1 MEQKK
6 IRAMGSIRFSFIIYI
21 IILFASCQEDR
32 SLTIKDLDETMIDLK
47 AYQENLGIEIK
58 AGRMKDAEWL
68 AYGMDSV
75 FSEIK
80 RKFTEHRKLEQPFS
94 YYYKIKMKKPIGLIK
109 DAIRK
114 EDTVLG
120 MKGYRLLIK
129 NCNSCH
135 DDNNI
140 DKTVK
145 F

>member
-1 MEQKK
+1 M
-6 IRAMGSIRFSFIIYI
+6 
-21 IILFASCQEDR
+21 
-32 SLTIKDLDETMIDLK
+32 DEVMIDLR
-47 AYQENLGIEIK
+47 AYQENLGDEIK
-58 AGRMKDAEWL
+58 AGKLKDAEWL

-94 YYYKIKMKKPIGLIK
+94 YYYNIKMKKPIGLIK
-109 DAIRK
+109 EAIQK
-114 EDTVLG
+114 EDTALG

-140 DKTVK
+140 NKTVH

>member
-1 MEQKK
+1 MKYWK
-6 IRAMGSIRFSFIIYI
+6 YSLIFLLVNIVTA
-21 IILFASCQEDR
+21 CQREETV
-32 SLTIKDLDETMIDLK
+32 TIKDLDETMFDLR
-47 AYQENLGIEIK
+47 AYQENLGDEIK
-58 AGRMKDAEWL
+58 SGRLKDAEWL
-68 AYGMDSV
+68 AYGMDSI

-80 RKFTEHRKLEQPFS
+80 KKFKEHRKLEQPFS
-94 YYYKIKMKKPIGLIK
+94 YYYKLKMQKPIRLIK

-114 EDTVLG
+114 EDSALG

>member
-1 MEQKK
+1 MRYRKY
-6 IRAMGSIRFSFIIYI
+6 SL
-21 IILFASCQEDR
+21 IILLVIFVAACQSDEAV
-32 SLTIKDLDETMIDLK
+32 TIKDLNETMIDLR
-47 AYQENLGIEIK
+47 AYQENLGHEIK
-58 AGRMKDAEWL
+58 AGKLKDAEWL

-80 RKFTEHRKLEQPFS
+80 KKFKEHRKLDQPFS
-94 YYYKIKMKKPIGLIK
+94 YYYKVKMQKPVGMINK
-109 DAIRK
+109 SIRN
-114 EDTVLG
+114 EDTALA

>member
-1 MEQKK
+1 MKYPK
-6 IRAMGSIRFSFIIYI
+6 YPL
-21 IILFASCQEDR
+21 IILLVIFIAACQQDE
-32 SLTIKDLDETMIDLK
+32 SITIKDLNETMIDLR
-47 AYQENLGIEIK
+47 AYQENLGDEIK
-58 AGRMKDAEWL
+58 AGRLRDAEWL

-80 RKFTEHRKLEQPFS
+80 RKFTHHRKLEQPFS
-94 YYYKIKMKKPIGLIK
+94 YYYNLKMKKPIGLIK
-109 DAIRK
+109 EAIRK
-114 EDTVLG
+114 EDTALG

-140 DKTVK
+140 EKTVK

>member
-1 MEQKK
+1 MEQEEVRKM
-6 IRAMGSIRFSFIIYI
+6 RSRLFSI
-21 IILFASCQEDR
+21 IISLIAITGCRQEKP
-32 SLTIKDLDETMIDLK
+32 LTMKDLDEVMIDLR
-47 AYQENLGIEIK
+47 AYQENLGDEIK
-58 AGRMKDAEWL
+58 AGRLKDAEWL

-80 RKFTEHRKLEQPFS
+80 RKFTEHRKLEHPFS
-94 YYYKIKMKKPIGLIK
+94 FYYNLKMKKPIGLIK

-114 EDTVLG
+114 EDTALG

-140 DKTVK
+140 NKTVH

>member
-1 MEQKK
+1 LEQEEVKNMK
-6 IRAMGSIRFSFIIYI
+6 YI
-21 IILFASCQEDR
+21 KFPLVILFFLIIACNDKR
-32 SLTIKDLDETMIDLK
+32 PLTVKDLDEVMIDLR
-47 AYQENLGIEIK
+47 AYQENLGDDIK
-58 AGRMKDAEWL
+58 AGRLKDAAWL

-80 RKFTEHRKLEQPFS
+80 RKFKEHRKLEQPFS
-94 YYYKIKMKKPIGLIK
+94 FYYNIKMKKPIGIIK

-114 EDTVLG
+114 EVTTLG

>member
-1 MEQKK
+1 MRYPKY
-6 IRAMGSIRFSFIIYI
+6 SL
-21 IILFASCQEDR
+21 IILLVSFVAACQRDEAV
-32 SLTIKDLDETMIDLK
+32 TIKDLNETMIDLR

-58 AGRMKDAEWL
+58 SGRLKDAEWL

-80 RKFTEHRKLEQPFS
+80 KKFKEHRKLDQPFS
-94 YYYKIKMKKPIGLIK
+94 YYYRVKMKKPVGMIK
-109 DAIRK
+109 KSILR
-114 EDTVLG
+114 EDTALA

-140 DKTVK
+140 DKTVR

>member
-1 MEQKK
+1 MKYRK
-6 IRAMGSIRFSFIIYI
+6 YSC
-21 IILFASCQEDR
+21 IILLVIVVAACHRDDSV
-32 SLTIKDLDETMIDLK
+32 TIKDLDETMIDLR
-47 AYQENLGIEIK
+47 AYQENLGDEIK
-58 AGRMKDAEWL
+58 AGRLKDAEWL

-75 FSEIK
+75 FTEIK
-80 RKFTEHRKLEQPFS
+80 KKFKEHRKLDQPFS
-94 YYYKIKMKKPIGLIK
+94 YYYRIKMKKPIGMIK

-114 EDTVLG
+114 EDTALG

-135 DDNNI
+135 DDNDI

>member
-1 MEQKK
+1 MKNWK
-6 IRAMGSIRFSFIIYI
+6 YLLIFLLVNIVSA
-21 IILFASCQEDR
+21 CQRDEAV
-32 SLTIKDLDETMIDLK
+32 TIKDLNETMIDLR
-47 AYQENLGIEIK
+47 AYQENLGDEIK
-58 AGRMKDAEWL
+58 AGRLRDAEWL

-80 RKFTEHRKLEQPFS
+80 RKFTQHRKLEQPFS
-94 YYYKIKMKKPIGLIK
+94 YYYNLKMKKPIGLIK
-109 DAIRK
+109 EAIRK
-114 EDTVLG
+114 EDTALG
-120 MKGYRLLIK
+120 MKGYRLLVR

>member
-1 MEQKK
+1 MRYRKY
-6 IRAMGSIRFSFIIYI
+6 SLL
-21 IILFASCQEDR
+21 ILLVIFVAACQRDEAV
-32 SLTIKDLDETMIDLK
+32 TIKDLDETMIDLR
-47 AYQENLGIEIK
+47 AYQENLGDEIK
-58 AGRMKDAEWL
+58 AGRLKDAEWL

-80 RKFTEHRKLEQPFS
+80 RKFKEHRKLDQAFS
-94 YYYKIKMKKPIGLIK
+94 YYYNLKMKKPIGLIK

-114 EDTVLG
+114 EDTALG

>member
-1 MEQKK
+1 MKTMK
-6 IRAMGSIRFSFIIYI
+6 YGIFSFIIL
-21 IILFASCQEDR
+21 LFVIAACKDER
-32 SLTIKDLDETMIDLK
+32 PLTIKDLDEVMIDLR
-47 AYQENLGIEIK
+47 AYQENLGDEIK
-58 AGRMKDAEWL
+58 AGRMKDAKWL

-75 FSEIK
+75 FGEIK
-80 RKFTEHRKLEQPFS
+80 RKFKEHRKLEQPFS
-94 YYYKIKMKKPIGLIK
+94 YYYNLKMQKPIGLIK

-114 EDTVLG
+114 GDTVLG

-140 DKTVK
+140 NKTVR